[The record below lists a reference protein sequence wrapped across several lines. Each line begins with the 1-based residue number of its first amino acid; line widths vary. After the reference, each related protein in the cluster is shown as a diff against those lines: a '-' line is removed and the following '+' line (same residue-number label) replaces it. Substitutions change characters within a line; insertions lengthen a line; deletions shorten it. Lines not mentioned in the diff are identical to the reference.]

1 MGNLTLTN
9 PVIISMSRGELHFL
23 EQKVQELAF
32 IFFGSGTAS
41 GMMLLKVSIL
51 CFKPFKSMSS
61 VKNQLP
67 PLRADTAFA
76 FIFLHSGWLL
86 WSAQGAVV
94 VRASRALSTL
104 GVL

>member
-9 PVIISMSRGELHFL
+9 LVIISMSRGALHL
-23 EQKVQELAF
+23 PQQKVQELAF
-32 IFFGSGTAS
+32 IFFGSSTTS

-67 PLRADTAFA
+67 PL
-76 FIFLHSGWLL
+76 
-86 WSAQGAVV
+86 
-94 VRASRALSTL
+94 
-104 GVL
+104 